1 MKHDNDIK
9 VKLQSYTLLAHP
21 KANKMVKNTTG
32 GSGHKK
38 FARKNETSKKGRNLR
53 ISLEEAEIYGIVT
66 KMFGNKFNAICADGK
81 ERGVMIRGKFSGKG
95 KRDNF
100 VAVGTW
106 VLIGSR
112 AEWSTEVD
120 KNGMEVC
127 DLLEVYTPQNREELK
142 RTVPIDWSHLVANDL
157 SVAAAGE
164 GARDESLVF
173 EYGTT
178 NDELKKIIEGDL
190 GKKAVGFVPSA
201 AVEEEEEVD
210 IDDI

>member
-1 MKHDNDIK
+1 
-9 VKLQSYTLLAHP
+9 
-21 KANKMVKNTTG
+21 MVKNTTG

-53 ISLEEAEIYGIVT
+53 ISLEDAEIYGIVT

-112 AEWSTEVD
+112 AEWSTELD

-127 DLLEVYTPQNREELK
+127 DLLEVYTAQNREELK

-157 SVAAAGE
+157 SVAVGQD
-164 GARDESLVF
+164 GATDDSLVF
-173 EYGTT
+173 ESGSS
-178 NDELKKIIEGDL
+178 NDELKKIIESDI
-190 GKKAVGFVPSA
+190 GKKTVGFMPSA
-201 AVEEEEEVD
+201 EVEEEKEID

>member
-1 MKHDNDIK
+1 
-9 VKLQSYTLLAHP
+9 
-21 KANKMVKNTTG
+21 MVKNTTG

-38 FARKNETSKKGRNLR
+38 FARKNETSKRARNLR
-53 ISLEEAEIYGIVT
+53 ISLEDAEIYGIVT
-66 KMFGNKFNAICADGK
+66 KMFGNKFNAICVDGK

-100 VAVGTW
+100 VALGTW

-127 DLLEVYTPQNREELK
+127 DLLEVYTAQNREELK
-142 RTVPIDWSHLVANDL
+142 RTVPIDWSHLIANDL
-157 SVAAAGE
+157 STAIGPD
-164 GARDESLVF
+164 GATDETLVF
-173 EYGTT
+173 ESGST
-178 NDELKKIIEGDL
+178 NDELKKIIESDL
-190 GKKAVGFVPSA
+190 EKKTVGFAPTA
-201 AVEEEEEVD
+201 TVEDEKEID

>member
-1 MKHDNDIK
+1 
-9 VKLQSYTLLAHP
+9 
-21 KANKMVKNTTG
+21 MVKNTSG

-38 FARKNETSKKGRNLR
+38 FARKNEISKKGRNLR
-53 ISLEEAEIYGIVT
+53 ISLEAAEIYGIVT

-100 VAVGTW
+100 VTVGTW

-120 KNGMEVC
+120 KNGLEVC
-127 DLLEVYTPQNREELK
+127 DLLEVYTSQNREELK

-157 SVAAAGE
+157 SVAAGQD
-164 GARDESLVF
+164 GAADENVVF
-173 EYGTT
+173 ESCTS
-178 NDELKKIIEGDL
+178 NDELKKIIESDL
-190 GKKAVGFVPSA
+190 GKKT
-201 AVEEEEEVD
+201 
-210 IDDI
+210 IDLHQLRQLKKKRK